1 MRCRNR
7 ERYSSLTEIN
17 ITNLV
22 DVIMVLLI
30 AFMLTAPFLQAGV
43 KLQLPKAEAKVI
55 EEQEGITVSV
65 NKDGEVFIDKRKVE
79 WREFA
84 AELRKALDEN
94 PPRVFLRADKEARY
108 GSVMRVIARIKMM
121 GIEDLGLIA
130 EQEDG

>member
-1 MRCRNR
+1 MKKRQR
-7 ERYSSLTEIN
+7 ERYSSLAEIN

-55 EEQEGITVSV
+55 EEQEGITVSI
-65 NKDGEVFIDKRKVE
+65 NEDGEVFIDKRKVE
-79 WREFA
+79 WREFS

-94 PPRVFLRADKEARY
+94 PPRVFLRADKETRY

-130 EQEDG
+130 EQEDR